1 MKCHFFF
8 QIKQFQYTLNNKFSI
23 TMQASN
29 NTILQ
34 STNKDS
40 IFGLPCVYF
49 IHHVIYIYIY
59 QEFHLF
65 STLNK
70 KNLTI
75 HMAMQ
80 GNNIKQAHTLLGRR

>member
-49 IHHVIYIYIY
+49 IHHVIYISRISSIFNTK
-59 QEFHLF
+59 QEE
-65 STLNK
+65 S
-70 KNLTI
+70 
-75 HMAMQ
+75 
-80 GNNIKQAHTLLGRR
+80 NNP